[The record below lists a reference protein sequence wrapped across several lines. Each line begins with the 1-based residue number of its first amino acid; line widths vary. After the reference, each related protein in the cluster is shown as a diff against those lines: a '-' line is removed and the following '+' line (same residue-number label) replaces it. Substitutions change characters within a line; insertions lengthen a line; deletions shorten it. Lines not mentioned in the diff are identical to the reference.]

1 MNSGMAKKKPKAPV
15 HSAEHMLREQGVAPV
30 WLAQINEQWKDGIY
44 EQTVRLPG
52 VDLRQPLAKTEAQ
65 ERSSLLPTFNAK
77 NPTTSFTSS
86 GSQSQSQQQ
95 PPQVNANLPST
106 NHERDTHQEHLVTAP
121 TRSHFS
127 RSTRGRLGH
136 VRPASRKHEHALM
149 TRTLKSQLSRRSRGR
164 GDPRNTAMRQAKLRY
179 EQEKFAIEQQ
189 DQQEP
194 VDLIDVVSENSPRRF
209 GRASP
214 VAGMTRI
221 QPISLSSQQGLVQQP
236 ARNAS
241 TEGRFKPLENPTRLH
256 GLRPATGRNRN
267 VYPRPLASA
276 HRPNSAPRYQQQP
289 SDSVVR
295 RQGGWCSWIEL
306 RVKIFGLPATVT
318 TLDLWQ
324 CFSKEGT
331 IDAIEIFENSQG
343 AREGKASVRYR

>member
-1 MNSGMAKKKPKAPV
+1 MAKKKPKAPV

-30 WLAQINEQWKDGIY
+30 WLAQINELWKDGIY

-52 VDLRQPLAKTEAQ
+52 VDMRQPLAKPEAQ
-65 ERSSLLPTFNAK
+65 ERSLLPPTSNAK

-86 GSQSQSQQQ
+86 SSQSQSQPQQQQQ
-95 PPQVNANLPST
+95 PPQVNVNLPSSS
-106 NHERDTHQEHLVTAP
+106 HERDTHQEHIVTGP
-121 TRSHFS
+121 RRSHIS
-127 RSTRGRLGH
+127 PSTRGRLGH
-136 VRPASRKHEHALM
+136 VRPSSNKSEHALM
-149 TRTLKSQLSRRSRGR
+149 TRTLKPQPSRRSRGR

-179 EQEKFAIEQQ
+179 EQEKLAIEQQ

-194 VDLIDVVSENSPRRF
+194 VDRIDVVSENSPHGF

-214 VAGMTRI
+214 VANMTRT
-221 QPISLSSQQGLVQQP
+221 QPINLSSQQCLVQQP

-241 TEGRFKPLENPTRLH
+241 TGGRFQPLENPSRLY
-256 GLRPATGRNRN
+256 GLRPAKGRNRN
-267 VYPRPLASA
+267 VYPRPLTSA
-276 HRPNSAPRYQQQP
+276 HRPNSAHHSQQQP
-289 SDSVVR
+289 NDSIVR